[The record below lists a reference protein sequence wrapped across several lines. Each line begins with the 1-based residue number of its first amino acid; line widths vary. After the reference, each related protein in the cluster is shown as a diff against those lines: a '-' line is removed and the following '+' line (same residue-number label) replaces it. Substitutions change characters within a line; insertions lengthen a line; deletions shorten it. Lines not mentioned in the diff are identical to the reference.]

1 MPRTPRALAIAT
13 SLALGTTFAA
23 PVLAADLAADL
34 AAPPR
39 PWEPS
44 VLETPLDGK
53 DRSLV
58 LTLHPAMWVAV
69 DPPSGAI
76 LKAWNGVI
84 DPRGG
89 GDRTVRPGTNPTS
102 SGGAYF
108 VVTPGVAATPFAIV
122 RNGQRAPA
130 TGRVESFAVGDGA
143 VTLRHALDDGRGPA
157 IPLEERLRATSTD
170 GTGVLFER
178 SFRMVGDR
186 PSGVEDVLAV
196 DCGGGGLVTIAAN
209 PTLGKTFPMTAP
221 PPASAPTL
229 TAAEKAAGWTVLFD
243 GTSLDAFKT
252 FGAKHP
258 PDAPPAGWTLSDGA
272 ILRSGPGGDL
282 ATDGDFANFE
292 LHYEWKVAPG
302 GNSGVMFRSTEDRTY
317 PWETAPEMQVLD
329 DARHNDGQS
338 PLTSAGANYALHEA
352 PRGVAKPAN
361 EWNVAYIRA
370 VDDGVEYWLNG
381 VKTADYAIGSPEWK
395 ALVAKSKFRSMPDYA
410 TRDSGKIVF
419 QDHGDPVWYR
429 NIFVRPVDGAKSPEE
444 VEEDREVEELKPS

>member
-1 MPRTPRALAIAT
+1 MSRTNRLTAIAFT
-13 SLALGTTFAA
+13 ATVATIS
-23 PVLAADLAADL
+23 AAD
-34 AAPPR
+34 PPVAEAR

-44 VLETPLDGK
+44 VLETPLDGS
-53 DRSLV
+53 DHCLV
-58 LTLHPAMWVAV
+58 LTLRPELWLSV
-69 DPPSGAI
+69 DPASGAL
-76 LKAWNGVI
+76 LKGWNGMI

-89 GDRTVRPGTNPTS
+89 GDRTVRPGTSPTS
-102 SGGAYF
+102 SGGTYF
-108 VVTPGVAATPFAIV
+108 ATASDGLPFVLVRKGVKAEAS
-122 RNGQRAPA
+122 
-130 TGRVESFAVGDGA
+130 GRIKGFSVGDGA
-143 VTLRHALDDGRGPA
+143 VTLVHEIDDGRGATLPVQ
-157 IPLEERLRATSTD
+157 EKVRAGLTR
-170 GTGVLFER
+170 GTGISLDR
-178 SFRMVGDR
+178 SFTVVGDL
-186 PSGVEDVLAV
+186 PPGLEDVLVV
-196 DCGGGGLVTIAAN
+196 DTDGKAVTIAAN
-209 PTLGKTFPMTAP
+209 PTLSRTFTITTPGLP
-221 PPASAPTL
+221 GSASL

-258 PDAPPAGWTLSDGA
+258 PDAPPAGWTVSEGA

-329 DARHNDGQS
+329 DARHNDGKS
-338 PLTSAGANYALHEA
+338 PLTSAGSNYALQAA

-381 VKTADYAIGSPEWK
+381 VKTAEYSIGSPEWK
-395 ALVAKSKFRSMPDYA
+395 ALVAKSKFNSMPDYA

>member
-1 MPRTPRALAIAT
+1 MPRLLTIVSVLSLASALAPA
-13 SLALGTTFAA
+13 
-23 PVLAADLAADL
+23 LAADPP
-34 AAPPR
+34 AAPAR

-44 VLETPLDGK
+44 VLETPLDGS
-53 DRSLV
+53 DRCLV
-58 LTLHPAMWVAV
+58 LTLHPSMWISV
-69 DPPSGAI
+69 DPPSGAV
-76 LKAWNGVI
+76 LKAWNGTI

-102 SGGAYF
+102 SGGVYF
-108 VVTPGVAATPFAIV
+108 TSASDGPPFAMV
-122 RNGQRAPA
+122 RKGVKAEASGTIR
-130 TGRVESFAVGDGA
+130 SFSVGDGA
-143 VTLRHALDDGRGPA
+143 VTLVHEIDDGRGA
-157 IPLEERLRATSTD
+157 RLPVHQRIRASSTD
-170 GTGVLFER
+170 GTGLLLER
-178 SFRMVGDR
+178 SFTVVGDL
-186 PSGVEDVLAV
+186 PPGVEDVLVV
-196 DCGGGGLVTIAAN
+196 DTDGAPVSIAAN
-209 PTLGKTFPMTAP
+209 PTLSRKIANAKAGLAG
-221 PPASAPTL
+221 SAAL
-229 TAAEKAAGWTVLFD
+229 TDAEKAAGWTVLFD

-258 PDAPPAGWTLSDGA
+258 PEAPPAGWTLSDGA

-302 GNSGVMFRSTEDRTY
+302 GNSGVMFRSTEDRNY

-329 DARHNDGQS
+329 DARHGDGAS

-381 VKTADYAIGSPEWK
+381 VKTADYRIGSPEWK
-395 ALVAKSKFRSMPDYA
+395 ALVAKSKFSSMPDYA

>member
-1 MPRTPRALAIAT
+1 MSRLNRLNRCLSAIALALVAGPT
-13 SLALGTTFAA
+13 LVADPPAA
-23 PVLAADLAADL
+23 EA
-34 AAPPR
+34 R

-76 LKAWNGVI
+76 LKAWNGMI

-89 GDRTVRPGTNPTS
+89 GDRTVRPGTRPVS
-102 SGGAYF
+102 SGGTYF
-108 VVTPGVAATPFAIV
+108 ELGPISATTPFAIV
-122 RNGQRAPA
+122 RKGTRSPA
-130 TGRVESFAVGDGA
+130 TGRVESFSVGDGA
-143 VTLRHALDDGRGPA
+143 VTLRHSLEDGRGAA
-157 IPLEERLRATSTD
+157 IPLDERIRATSTD
-170 GTGVLFER
+170 GTGILFER
-178 SFRMVGDR
+178 SFHIVGDL
-186 PSGVEDVLAV
+186 PAGTEDVLAV
-196 DCGGGGLVTIAAN
+196 DYGGKGLVSIAAN
-209 PTLGKTFPMTAP
+209 PTLGKTVPIAAP
-221 PPASAPTL
+221 PKASAASL
-229 TAAEKAAGWTVLFD
+229 NAAEKAAGWTVLFD

-258 PDAPPAGWTLSDGA
+258 AEAPPAGWTLSDGA

-302 GNSGVMFRSTEDRTY
+302 GNSGVMFRSTEDRNY

-329 DARHNDGQS
+329 DARHNDGKS
-338 PLTSAGANYALHEA
+338 PLTSAGSNYALQAA

-381 VKTADYAIGSPEWK
+381 VKTAEYSIGSPEWK
-395 ALVAKSKFRSMPDYA
+395 ALVAKSKFNSMPDYA